1 MPNFRLKT
9 LEKHFLGR
17 QRDGDL
23 PSDQVPQAFYDFG
36 ATGDPAIVAPILQ
49 HNAIDLVTLAEL
61 LARFLE
67 RL

>member
-1 MPNFRLKT
+1 
-9 LEKHFLGR
+9 
-17 QRDGDL
+17 
-23 PSDQVPQAFYDFG
+23 VPQALYDFG